1 MIISAAG
8 GGHAN
13 VFWDITL
20 RDFGLLLAALA
31 LAWLAAIHPP
41 DPFRRGED
49 HAGAGRKS
57 ADAGRPGAPYAS

>member
-1 MIISAAG
+1 VIIGAAG
-8 GGHAN
+8 GGHAS

-31 LAWLAAIHPP
+31 LARLAAIHPP
-41 DPFRRGED
+41 DPFRHGED

-57 ADAGRPGAPYAS
+57 ADADGPGAPYAS